1 MAVLPQN
8 CHWLLIYATVT
19 LHVFIEETDFKFQ
32 GVKMHYKNV
41 FCSSTHLIDT
51 VAEIYTKLASAA
63 NSSHGS
69 GCVTGMKG
77 V

>member
-1 MAVLPQN
+1 
-8 CHWLLIYATVT
+8 
-19 LHVFIEETDFKFQ
+19 
-32 GVKMHYKNV
+32 MHYKNV

-51 VAEIYTKLASAA
+51 VAEIYTKLASGA